1 MGGHDHILH
10 SNFVNGLLTQK
21 SGVDFKSF
29 THLEIELGPFSDEKT
44 NSILSD
50 SGVHSQNTIIGNA
63 QWKDLASQRFYCQRN
78 NKQLLITV
86 NKIEVT
92 DSDPEDADTKS
103 KVQGFI
109 DQVEEE
115 FKEPALKILRDYD
128 TKFST
133 IRTRETPLIIFF
145 AQLIA
150 NWGGFDIGLIQ
161 SGHIRRDKILTAG
174 SILTLK
180 DCFQIVPITDNIV
193 GIEITGQQVIDA
205 LKRSSSRIPDLDGGF
220 ANLAGLT
227 AVYDSAKPKADRLD
241 VSSVKWR
248 GKPIEVSGKYSIG
261 CTAFLG
267 DCGDGYSCFDPKKYT
282 LTVEDSLDTYAIFS
296 AFLGLPKLEWVR
308 EEFKLLQKNGGT
320 VTDDV
325 LFEAWGKAKKDG
337 DEVFG
342 EKHLGSVDSLAM
354 LNRKA

>member
-193 GIEITGQQVIDA
+193 GNFLPTNPPRHRDYRA
-205 LKRSSSRIPDLDGGF
+205 TSYRRSQKVLIQDPRPRRWVCQPSR
-220 ANLAGLT
+220 
-227 AVYDSAKPKADRLD
+227 ADC
-241 VSSVKWR
+241 
-248 GKPIEVSGKYSIG
+248 SIR
-261 CTAFLG
+261 
-267 DCGDGYSCFDPKKYT
+267 
-282 LTVEDSLDTYAIFS
+282 FS
-296 AFLGLPKLEWVR
+296 
-308 EEFKLLQKNGGT
+308 QT
-320 VTDDV
+320 Q
-325 LFEAWGKAKKDG
+325 
-337 DEVFG
+337 
-342 EKHLGSVDSLAM
+342 S
-354 LNRKA
+354 